1 MNFKEVCSV
10 FKNEIES
17 LKEWTFFEEGFKMSF
32 LFKNHLEAIKFAENV
47 SLEAI
52 SLNIFPEITIKF
64 EKVDVCFNFESESR
78 FLKEV
83 EFAKKI
89 QNLHEM
95 F

>member
-10 FKNEIES
+10 FRKEVES
-17 LKEWTFFEEGFKMSF
+17 LKEWTFFDEGFKKSF
-32 LFKNHLEAIKFAENV
+32 LFKSHLEAIKFAENV

-52 SLNIFPEITIKF
+52 SLNIFPEVTIKF
-64 EKVDVCFNFESESR
+64 EKVEICFKFESDST

-89 QNLHEM
+89 ENLHKM